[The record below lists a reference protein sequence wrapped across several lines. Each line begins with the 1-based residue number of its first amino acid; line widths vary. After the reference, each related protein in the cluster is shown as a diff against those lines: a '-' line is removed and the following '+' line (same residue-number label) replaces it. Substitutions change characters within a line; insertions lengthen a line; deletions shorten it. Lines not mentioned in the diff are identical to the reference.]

1 MGRRRAGAGCVGLVE
16 QCQAWCRRN
25 LWAGCRRRAADHLG
39 CVAHGRKRYCAIG
52 GGVPGGALAGAC
64 PSSRWRAQSTRRP
77 PHPPPPPPRIS
88 PVLDTGPAGRVHGHR
103 VGEAGERDAPRLGV
117 TQRSGR
123 HDRFEHLPFIHVKH
137 RGRHSR
143 DPGGGGREVIQ
154 IHGGGEGVGVDGRAG
169 WCRGSKGPA
178 PARAPP
184 GRVGRQACG
193 GRGLGRPV
201 SLWPGSSHPAPGAG
215 RTPGLCATPP
225 LLGDA
230 ACNTRRAEGAA
241 RRHAPRHHP
250 PPTAHT
256 PTPAPP
262 TPRLPPHAS
271 VSGLPAASPAPNARL

>member
-1 MGRRRAGAGCVGLVE
+1 MWGWLSSARRGVGGTCGQGAGGGRRTIWGASHTEEKGTVPLGGECQGARWPGRARRRAGGRSRHAARPTRHHHHPGFRLSLTLAR
-16 QCQAWCRRN
+16 QAASTDTESGKQAN
-25 LWAGCRRRAADHLG
+25 ATPRASVSLSA
-39 CVAHGRKRYCAIG
+39 
-52 GGVPGGALAGAC
+52 PGGTTASSIC
-64 PSSRWRAQSTRRP
+64 PSSTSNTAAAT
-77 PHPPPPPPRIS
+77 
-88 PVLDTGPAGRVHGHR
+88 A
-103 VGEAGERDAPRLGV
+103 V
-117 TQRSGR
+117 TQ
-123 HDRFEHLPFIHVKH
+123 
-137 RGRHSR
+137 
-143 DPGGGGREVIQ
+143 
-154 IHGGGEGVGVDGRAG
+154 GGGEGGHPDPSGGEGGGVDGRAG

-256 PTPAPP
+256 PSPAHP

>member
-143 DPGGGGREVIQ
+143 DPGGGGEGG
-154 IHGGGEGVGVDGRAG
+154 HPDPSGGGGGWRGRARRVVQG
-169 WCRGSKGPA
+169 QQRTGAGARPAGPSGPPSVRRARIGTPCLPVAGVQPPRARRRAHARPVCHTA
-178 PARAPP
+178 PA
-184 GRVGRQACG
+184 
-193 GRGLGRPV
+193 
-201 SLWPGSSHPAPGAG
+201 W
-215 RTPGLCATPP
+215 
-225 LLGDA
+225 
-230 ACNTRRAEGAA
+230 RRCLQ
-241 RRHAPRHHP
+241 
-250 PPTAHT
+250 HT
-256 PTPAPP
+256 Q
-262 TPRLPPHAS
+262 S
-271 VSGLPAASPAPNARL
+271 